1 MDHHTQALRAFLD
14 QAHSVYHAQQGLVQ
28 QLKAAGFQ
36 PLQEQ
41 ETWQIAPGGRY
52 YVTRG
57 DAAVMAF
64 RVPQGV
70 PTGFMMSASHLDRPC
85 FKVKENGELTG
96 TYTRLAVERYG
107 GMILSTW
114 LDRPLS
120 IAGRVA
126 VLDRPCFKVK
136 ENGEL
141 TGTYTRLAVERY
153 GGMILSTWLDRPL
166 SIAGRVAVQT
176 EQGIRTQLVDIDQ
189 DLLLIPNVAI
199 HMNRQVNDGYKWNP
213 AVDLL
218 PLLGGKEATGRL
230 ETMLEEQAGGKILGR
245 DLYLYIR
252 QKSSVWG
259 VNQEYLSSAALD
271 DLECA
276 WACTQGF
283 LEAADSQAISVLCL
297 FDSEEVGS
305 GSVQGAGST
314 LLADT
319 LHRICQAGGWDLR
332 QLLAQS
338 FLVSADNAHAL
349 HPNHP
354 EFSDAANA
362 PVMGGGVV
370 IKHNASM
377 SYCTDG
383 VAAGLFRSICQRAEA
398 ATQSYYNRADL
409 PGGSTLGHISLAH
422 VSVPTV
428 DIGLAQLAMH
438 SSFEAEAATQSYY
451 NRADL
456 PGGSTLGHISLAH
469 VSVPTV
475 DIGLAQL
482 AMHSS
487 FETGAIS
494 DIEALVKAMT
504 ALYSTALEVRGQEY
518 ILR

>member
-70 PTGFMMSASHLDRPC
+70 PTGFMMSASH
-85 FKVKENGELTG
+85 
-96 TYTRLAVERYG
+96 
-107 GMILSTW
+107 
-114 LDRPLS
+114 
-120 IAGRVA
+120 
-126 VLDRPCFKVK
+126 LDRPCFKVK

-438 SSFEAEAATQSYY
+438 SSFE
-451 NRADL
+451 
-456 PGGSTLGHISLAH
+456 
-469 VSVPTV
+469 
-475 DIGLAQL
+475 
-482 AMHSS
+482 
-487 FETGAIS
+487 TGAIS

>member
-1 MDHHTQALRAFLD
+1 MDHHTQALRAFLVVDDYNKLETEDHHTQALRAFLD

-64 RVPQGV
+64 RVPQGA
-70 PTGFMMSASHLDRPC
+70 PTGFMMSASH
-85 FKVKENGELTG
+85 
-96 TYTRLAVERYG
+96 
-107 GMILSTW
+107 
-114 LDRPLS
+114 
-120 IAGRVA
+120 
-126 VLDRPCFKVK
+126 LDRPCFKVK

-218 PLLGGKEATGRL
+218 PLLGGKEAAGRL
-230 ETMLEEQAGGKILGR
+230 EAMLEEQAGGKILGR

-276 WACTQGF
+276 WACAQGF

-398 ATQSYYNRADL
+398 AA
-409 PGGSTLGHISLAH
+409 
-422 VSVPTV
+422 
-428 DIGLAQLAMH
+428 
-438 SSFEAEAATQSYY
+438 QSYY